1 MSASSVPPEGHIL
14 AQGKQSHFAS
24 LTGIALAFLPPLF
37 ALIYLS
43 AGLSSSEEDS
53 LFEAQANNA
62 LEQRT
67 TLIKSDITAI
77 TNGLE
82 MALSDDL
89 TTKSPESIVRLIPG
103 GTELQVIP
111 LSDMGVASLDPK
123 DYGLTSLIL
132 LDSVR
137 KTFETGN
144 TGLEVVKFGEVLKL
158 VAVGRFSNP
167 SNQGVAIVTLD
178 DSIVARWVSAAPF
191 GEFALWQNFADSPSI
206 QIIPLGI
213 ESLSNSSVTTSRPV
227 IGTPYVLGLS
237 VDDSQMPSAPG
248 LPVLFWPLIFGG
260 LIASYWVLFVRRRT
274 DLEGDVK
281 RILETA
287 DSRDTVT
294 LKHAE
299 LSPVAFTLRQLASN
313 NKSRMR
319 RSNEAQVE
327 TQVRRN
333 QIEPEIEAEPAEVPA
348 TDPVTRE
355 WSIWNESWVAIRQ
368 AEDESG
374 ELAALKKMA
383 LGIAGLTTQSSTRSF
398 VVSSLGGE
406 VEARAKTSFIKALL
420 SEGVDVIDVGS
431 VPPPVAHMATHNGTS
446 SGAALMIQRDDDQT
460 LTVGAVYNRQWAGE
474 NFWQKVTALSNEPIA
489 TASNGRSIKL
499 KLVDDYCD
507 RLSADMALA
516 EGLQVNVL
524 CDNSV
529 TLAIAE
535 KSLQK
540 ASCEVHAAC
549 LDSGFT
555 AQEAQSLITEHEA
568 RLSFVFDS
576 LGSRL
581 TVFDEYANRVRD
593 DHIFMLLSQDAL
605 ARHPGSDV
613 IVGNKSSRALPSFVT
628 SCGGASKMVNATP
641 HALQREM
648 TDTGAIIGGDCDG
661 TLYLRDRWFGSDD
674 AIYAAARL
682 TEIVSNEG
690 ALTDLIDALPTT
702 SLNVLPLGDNSSVH
716 SALLA
721 LLAEEANFA
730 GARVSRENG
739 IRVDFADSWA
749 HIDDVGTT
757 SMPTLR
763 IEGDDDSCRTR
774 LEGLIADLLSRK
786 YPELKLSFAT
796 STMTTFRS
804 P

>member
-1 MSASSVPPEGHIL
+1 
-14 AQGKQSHFAS
+14 
-24 LTGIALAFLPPLF
+24 
-37 ALIYLS
+37 
-43 AGLSSSEEDS
+43 
-53 LFEAQANNA
+53 
-62 LEQRT
+62 
-67 TLIKSDITAI
+67 
-77 TNGLE
+77 
-82 MALSDDL
+82 
-89 TTKSPESIVRLIPG
+89 
-103 GTELQVIP
+103 
-111 LSDMGVASLDPK
+111 MGVASLDPK

-248 LPVLFWPLIFGG
+248 LPLLFWPLIFGG

-287 DSRDTVT
+287 DSRDTVI

>member
-227 IGTPYVLGLS
+227 IGTPYVLGLN

-248 LPVLFWPLIFGG
+248 LPLLFWPLIFGG

-287 DSRDTVT
+287 DSRDTVI

-749 HIDDVGTT
+749 HIDDVGAT

>member
-287 DSRDTVT
+287 DSRDTVI

>member
-248 LPVLFWPLIFGG
+248 LPLLFWPLIFGG

-287 DSRDTVT
+287 DSRDTVI

>member
-248 LPVLFWPLIFGG
+248 LPLLFWPLIFGG

-287 DSRDTVT
+287 DSRDTVI

-555 AQEAQSLITEHEA
+555 AQEVQSLITEHEA